1 MILGVWNYHEILHKN
16 NYMLTNLTEDCLG
29 EDSMLSFYEFTKEA
43 KKQGHQV
50 EIITNNRNFD
60 EYDAF
65 IFINF
70 PKRSNKLVN
79 DALNSKKPK
88 YLINPST

>member
-50 EIITNNRNFD
+50 EIITNN
-60 EYDAF
+60 
-65 IFINF
+65 
-70 PKRSNKLVN
+70 
-79 DALNSKKPK
+79 
-88 YLINPST
+88 